1 MRVTTLTLETVAAA
15 RSGAV
20 EFVFRPKRPIAFR
33 AGQGGLVVTGGGAK
47 PFTFASADRSG
58 LISIATTLRSGSR
71 FKRALAELRPGDRV
85 FAAGAFGRLP
95 AIDPAESQV
104 LVAQGIGI
112 TPFLSMAR
120 SHGTL
125 NATLLQVGA
134 PHYFDEV
141 AAATTGA
148 EHHDHR
154 EGLQDAV
161 RRAIAVYPAAQW
173 SLSGRSGFVTA
184 IAAQLR
190 NAGVPARSIHKDA
203 FWGMRASSTAVR
215 SGELAPP
222 DCGGS
227 CPHESAPA
235 I

>member
-1 MRVTTLTLETVAAA
+1 MRVTTLTLETVAGS

-20 EFVFRPKRPIAFR
+20 EFVFHPKRPISFR
-33 AGQGGLVVTGGGAK
+33 AGQGGLVVTSGGAK

-58 LISIATTLRSGSR
+58 LISIATTLSSGSR
-71 FKRALAELRPGDRV
+71 FKRALADLRPGDRV
-85 FAAGAFGRLP
+85 FAAGAIGTLP

-141 AAATTGA
+141 AAAATSA
-148 EHHDHR
+148 EHYDHR
-154 EGLQDAV
+154 EGLRDAV
-161 RRAIAVYPAAQW
+161 RRAIVAHPAAQW
-173 SLSGRSGFVTA
+173 SLSGRSGFVTT
-184 IAAQLR
+184 IAAQVR
-190 NAGVPARSIHKDA
+190 DAGVPARRIHKDA
-203 FWGMRASSTAVR
+203 FWGMRASSAAVR
-215 SGELAPP
+215 PGDSPSP
-222 DCGGS
+222 DRGGS
-227 CPHESAPA
+227 CSCESAPA